1 MMKHSHSKAMTN
13 VARASLRLAPVLIAL
28 GACAA
33 AFGAPPRKTSQTPK
47 IQTITDKTLVA
58 WVYPANTRQ
67 RGGSLLTLID
77 SAERF
82 DAIVLGERAVGK
94 WMAGSNHFR
103 RTPTDQSASPLE
115 TADAKTLVQMA
126 IVYKGR
132 RISIYRNGK
141 PYADYQI
148 DGPQTF
154 GRDTSVLI
162 GLRYIGSMGEVGPF
176 AGVIEEARI
185 YDVPLDVKTIAALRP
200 GAPAA
205 SRPKPIGQW
214 TFEDGTANDAVG
226 TFPKGRLCG
235 GARIA
240 DGKLHLSGKGAYM
253 ISESVIVESQRM
265 FYKARSKQTGN
276 MWDTWLHFH
285 KGTYYLFYLAN
296 SARRW
301 DNISMATSPDG
312 VTWTEHGR
320 VLYKADGVTWMG
332 TGSTWKSPNHAK
344 DGKFFMN
351 FSEWRGKRQTIFF
364 AESTD
369 LLHWKRLGNEFEFT
383 QDTRWYKPTGR
394 WDCIYTIPRP
404 GGGLYGYWTAT
415 PKSRGRFGFG
425 QTKDGVKWEA
435 LEPPETSGVG
445 GGEAGAVEK
454 IGKKYYMMFGTGGK
468 MVTLIAD
475 KPPGPFLPA
484 KKNYH
489 LLSGHTYFS
498 RWFPTPDGVL
508 ANHHSILR
516 NRQVYF
522 GTLKRA
528 VLDAEGTLRLGWW
541 EGNDK
546 LKAKPVKV
554 QPPKSKASPAGSAV
568 MLGNTFDIDEGV
580 VLEGTI
586 PLPAGSAK
594 ADKQPPV
601 GLYIQCAGNR
611 GVGILVAPGG
621 IARFG
626 PIRRDGTG
634 FKPDKQVNRE
644 IDLGRS
650 PTFRLLLKHY
660 LLEFYLNDILMECY
674 SLPTRSTGQIGL
686 FHGKDEVT
694 NLKAWQ

>member
-1 MMKHSHSKAMTN
+1 MKHSDYNPTTI
-13 VARASLRLAPVLIAL
+13 VARPRLYLAIAL
-28 GACAA
+28 MVLGGTAMA
-33 AFGAPPRKTSQTPK
+33 QTPS
-47 IQTITDKTLVA
+47 IRELTDKTLVA
-58 WVYPANTRQ
+58 WAYPANTRQ

-94 WMAGSNHFR
+94 WMAGSDVFR
-103 RTPTDQSASPLE
+103 RTPNDQSAYPLE

-126 IVYKGR
+126 IAYRGN

-141 PYADYQI
+141 PYADYKI
-148 DGPQTF
+148 DRPQSF
-154 GRDTSVLI
+154 GRDTTVLI
-162 GLRYIGSMGEVGPF
+162 GLRYIGSMGEIGPF

-435 LEPPETSGVG
+435 LEPPEAPGIG

-454 IGKKYYMMFGTGGK
+454 IGEKYYMMFGTHGM

-475 KPPGPFLPA
+475 KPSGPFLPA
-484 KKNYH
+484 KKNYR

-508 ANHHSILR
+508 ANHHSIAR
-516 NRQVYF
+516 NGQVYF

-546 LKAKPVKV
+546 LKTKPVKV
-554 QPPKSKASPAGSAV
+554 KAPPAGAAV
-568 MLGNTFDIDEGV
+568 MLGDTFDVDDGLI
-580 VLEGTI
+580 LEGTI
-586 PLPAGSAK
+586 ALPARSAK
-594 ADKQPPV
+594 APV
-601 GLYIQCAGNR
+601 GLYIECGRGR
-611 GVGILVAPGG
+611 GVGILVAAGG
-621 IARFG
+621 VARLG
-626 PIRRDGTG
+626 PIGPDGSG
-634 FKPDKQVNRE
+634 FKPDKQVDRQV
-644 IDLGRS
+644 DLGRS
-650 PTFRLLLKHY
+650 ATFRLLLKHS
-660 LLEFYLNDILMECY
+660 LLELYLNDILMECY
-674 SLPTRSTGQIGL
+674 SLPARSTGRIGL
-686 FHGKDEVT
+686 FRRKDEVT